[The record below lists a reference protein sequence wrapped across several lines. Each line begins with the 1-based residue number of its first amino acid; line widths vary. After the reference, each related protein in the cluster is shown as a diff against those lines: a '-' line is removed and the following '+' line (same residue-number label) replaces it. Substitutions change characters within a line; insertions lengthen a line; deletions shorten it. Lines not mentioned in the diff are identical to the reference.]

1 MTQVARGSAYLVV
14 LGIIGCLPAQAL
26 SAEVIL
32 GSTNDSTVNSAPAIQ
47 AALDAVEAR
56 GGGVVRLTGGVYYIG
71 DGALTGKQGL
81 KIGNNTHL
89 LLDQDAVIIRNFAH
103 GGDEGATIR
112 NKCQVAADCTGGVIG
127 NEHIRV
133 SGGTIKT
140 ENPAFVGHHLGFRNV
155 DWLEISNMRFRGVFA
170 WNVSLRDANDVIV
183 SNLSMDSGV
192 GLHSAGVQVTGGA
205 RIVIADCDITCG
217 DDSIALVC
225 DVNPGSANISDVAIS
240 NCYLHSRLANPLKIL
255 VEETVTK
262 TIGRVTVSNIVAKVG
277 QPGDMS
283 SQGIIIFNDNLDT
296 RQIFD
301 GEIDGFW
308 LDASENFG
316 EMLWIDGVERVRL
329 DRVVI
334 RNPKQRARISAS
346 DDVALINCI
355 IDMGS
360 HTSIGQPCLIVAQPL
375 APAPPPPSAA
385 CSNIRIVGGEYRG
398 AKQHAI
404 QIGTNTESV
413 TGFEISNA
421 LIEGATNNGILLQ
434 KALNGRVIGNR
445 IVNCG
450 NLAIQELPGANDN
463 LILGNWISFIGPM
476 AGTISFVGSRTQVV
490 RNWAAPGVPL
500 PDSGGFRQTVDGW
513 YADDVGANVTT
524 AQELNRFTFPT
535 TPTPVNAKAGRFRAV
550 RNGWITG
557 VVVTSTATR
566 SSGTL
571 TVTVWRNPGLAEGIT
586 GLVNTGV
593 SAQLDATNTSRHA
606 VPVPSGAVQFFAGDE
621 LFLQVTTS
629 GWGPTTADIR
639 CAIEIED

>member
-404 QIGTNTESV
+404 QIGTTTESV

-421 LIEGATNNGILLQ
+421 QITGATNNGILIVNSMQ
-434 KALNGRVIGNR
+434 GVVTGNR
-445 IVNCG
+445 ISGCG
-450 NLAIQELPGANDN
+450 GLGIQELGGNTNDN
-463 LILGNWISFIGPM
+463 LILGNWLRLNA
-476 AGTISFVGSRTQVV
+476 AGTISFLGSRTQVV
-490 RNWAAPGVPL
+490 RNWAAPTVPL
-500 PDSGGFRQTVDGW
+500 PDSGGFRQTIDGW
-513 YADDVGANVTT
+513 NLNSVPASQTNV
-524 AQELNRFTFPT
+524 ELVRGN
-535 TPTPVNAKAGRFRAV
+535 GRFRALRSGSV
-550 RNGWITG
+550 TGLIIT
-557 VVVTSTATR
+557 SSADCTAG
-566 SSGTL
+566 SL
-571 TVTVWRNPGLAEGIT
+571 TVAVYKNPGLAGAT
-586 GLVNTGV
+586 GSSILN
-593 SAQLDATNTSRHA
+593 ATQDSTPGNTSRT
-606 VPVPSGAVQFFAGDE
+606 VVLQPVDVDTFAAGDE
-621 LFLQVTTS
+621 LYLRFTTDAAWAPS
-629 GWGPTTADIR
+629 SDIR